1 MGLGAEM
8 TEVPKVPQPDPPGVA
23 SFIHRATV
31 RSVQALTSLSLLE
44 PESANDGWWKP
55 KSCNHHGS
63 PGCLGLDPG
72 QGPAVSAVE
81 AVTVS
86 PRLNVEAVSALET
99 RAKVTGPRCQQPP
112 KSFTASSPQVLLGIW
127 RLA

>member
-23 SFIHRATV
+23 SFIHRTTV

-72 QGPAVSAVE
+72 QGPA
-81 AVTVS
+81 
-86 PRLNVEAVSALET
+86 ALSSGSHDRVPTSENRGSQCLGDQRESD
-99 RAKVTGPRCQQPP
+99 RA
-112 KSFTASSPQVLLGIW
+112 
-127 RLA
+127 